1 MQYYSVIWYFLEARL
16 IIRIATRKSKL
27 ALWQANH
34 VSNLLKKLPEIEDV
48 ELLPLSTKGDQIL
61 DQNLQKIGGKGLF
74 IKELEYA
81 ILQNKADIAVHSMK
95 DLPVL
100 LQEEFFIAAVLK
112 RESPFDC
119 LLSKKKSKLAE
130 LKSGSLVGS
139 SSLRRQSQI
148 LKIRPDLKVKNLRGN
163 VNTRIDKLESGDYDA
178 IVLAKAGLDRLKLS
192 SKISQTFS
200 TAEMLPAAAQGVI
213 GIECLKQKAEIIDI
227 VSRLNHFETE
237 VTTTCERSIN
247 SALFADCHSPIGSY
261 ATFANGKCSLE
272 SIVISPDGSVEARDS
287 VTGSA
292 NNAEELGLELA
303 DRLKKIGAIEILKL
317 AR

>member
-1 MQYYSVIWYFLEARL
+1 M

-34 VSNLLKKLPEIEDV
+34 VSNLLKELPEIEGV

-119 LLSKKKSKLAE
+119 LLSKKKLKLAE
-130 LKSGSLVGS
+130 LKSGSLIGS

-148 LKIRPDLKVKNLRGN
+148 LKLRPDLKVKNLRGN
-163 VNTRIDKLESGDYDA
+163 VNTRIDKLESEDYDA
-178 IVLAKAGLDRLKLS
+178 IILAEAGLDRLELS
-192 SKISQTFS
+192 SNISQTFS
-200 TAEMLPAAAQGVI
+200 TAEMVPAAAQGVI
-213 GIECLKQKAEIIDI
+213 GIECLRQKEEIIDI
-227 VSRLNHFETE
+227 VSRLNDFETE
-237 VTTTCERSIN
+237 VTTNCERSVN

-261 ATFANGKCSLE
+261 ATYANGKCRLE
-272 SIVISPDGSVEARDS
+272 SIVISPDGSIEARDS

>member
-1 MQYYSVIWYFLEARL
+1 M

-34 VSNLLKKLPEIEDV
+34 VSNLLKKIPEIEDV

-119 LLSKKKSKLAE
+119 LLSKKNLKLVE
-130 LKSGSLVGS
+130 LESGSLVGS

-148 LKIRPDLKVKNLRGN
+148 LKLRPDLRVKNLRGN

-178 IVLAKAGLDRLKLS
+178 IILAEAGLDRLELS
-192 SKISQTFS
+192 GEISQTFS

-213 GIECLKQKAEIIDI
+213 GIECLRQKEEIIDI
-227 VSRLNHFETE
+227 VSKINDFETE
-237 VTTTCERSIN
+237 VTTNCERSVN

-261 ATFANGKCSLE
+261 ATYANGKCRLE

-287 VTGSA
+287 VTGCA
-292 NNAEELGLELA
+292 NDAKELGLELA
-303 DRLKKIGAIEILKL
+303 DRLKQIGAIEILKL

>member
-1 MQYYSVIWYFLEARL
+1 L

>member
-1 MQYYSVIWYFLEARL
+1 M

-34 VSNLLKKLPEIEDV
+34 VSNLLKELPEIEGV

-119 LLSKKKSKLAE
+119 LLSKKKLKLAE

-148 LKIRPDLKVKNLRGN
+148 LKLRPDLKVKNLRGN

-178 IVLAKAGLDRLKLS
+178 IILAEAGLDRLELS
-192 SKISQTFS
+192 SNISQTFS
-200 TAEMLPAAAQGVI
+200 TAEMVPAAAQGVI
-213 GIECLKQKAEIIDI
+213 GIECLRQKEEIIDI
-227 VSRLNHFETE
+227 VSRLNDFETE
-237 VTTTCERSIN
+237 VTTNCERSVN

-261 ATFANGKCSLE
+261 ATYANGKCRLE
-272 SIVISPDGSVEARDS
+272 SIVISPDGSIEARDS

>member
-1 MQYYSVIWYFLEARL
+1 MEARL

-119 LLSKKKSKLAE
+119 LVSKKKLKLAE
-130 LKSGSLVGS
+130 LESGSLVGS

-148 LKIRPDLKVKNLRGN
+148 LKLRPDLRVKNLRGN

-178 IVLAKAGLDRLKLS
+178 IILAKAGLDRLELS
-192 SKISQTFS
+192 SEISQTFS
-200 TAEMLPAAAQGVI
+200 TAEMVPAAAQGVI
-213 GIECLKQKAEIIDI
+213 GIECLRQKEEIIDI
-227 VSRLNHFETE
+227 VSKINDFETE
-237 VTTTCERSIN
+237 VTTNCERSVN

-261 ATFANGKCSLE
+261 ATYANGKCRLE

-287 VTGSA
+287 VTGCA

-303 DRLKKIGAIEILKL
+303 DRLKQIGAIEILKL

>member
-1 MQYYSVIWYFLEARL
+1 MEARL

-81 ILQNKADIAVHSMK
+81 ILQKKADIAVHSMK

-119 LLSKKKSKLAE
+119 LVSKKKLKLAE
-130 LKSGSLVGS
+130 LESGSLVGS

-148 LKIRPDLKVKNLRGN
+148 LKLRPDLRVKNLRGN
-163 VNTRIDKLESGDYDA
+163 VNTRIDKLESGNYDA
-178 IVLAKAGLDRLKLS
+178 IILAKAGLDRLELS
-192 SKISQTFS
+192 GEISQTFS
-200 TAEMLPAAAQGVI
+200 TAEMVPAAAQGVI
-213 GIECLKQKAEIIDI
+213 GIECLRQKEEIIDI
-227 VSRLNHFETE
+227 VSKINDFETE
-237 VTTTCERSIN
+237 VTTNCERSVN

-261 ATFANGKCSLE
+261 ATYANGKCRLE
-272 SIVISPDGSVEARDS
+272 SIVISPDGSVEARDT
-287 VTGSA
+287 VTGCA

-303 DRLKKIGAIEILKL
+303 DRLKQIGAIEILKS

>member
-1 MQYYSVIWYFLEARL
+1 M

-48 ELLPLSTKGDQIL
+48 EILPLSTKGDQIL

-119 LLSKKKSKLAE
+119 LLSKKKLKLAE
-130 LKSGSLVGS
+130 LKSGFLVGS

-148 LKIRPDLKVKNLRGN
+148 LKLRPDLRVKNLRGN
-163 VNTRIDKLESGDYDA
+163 VNTRIDKLDSGDYDA
-178 IVLAKAGLDRLKLS
+178 IILAEAGLDRLELS

-200 TAEMLPAAAQGVI
+200 TAEMVPAAAQGVI
-213 GIECLKQKAEIIDI
+213 GIECLRQKEEIIDI
-227 VSRLNHFETE
+227 VSWLNDFETE
-237 VTTTCERSIN
+237 VTTNCERSVN

-261 ATFANGKCSLE
+261 ATYANGKCRLE
-272 SIVISPDGSVEARDS
+272 SIVISPDGSIEARDS

-303 DRLKKIGAIEILKL
+303 DRLKQIGAIEILKL

>member
-1 MQYYSVIWYFLEARL
+1 LEARL

>member
-1 MQYYSVIWYFLEARL
+1 MEARL

-81 ILQNKADIAVHSMK
+81 ILQKKADIAVHSMK

-119 LLSKKKSKLAE
+119 LISKKKLKLAE
-130 LKSGSLVGS
+130 LESGSLVGS

-148 LKIRPDLKVKNLRGN
+148 LKLRPDLRVKNLRGN

-178 IVLAKAGLDRLKLS
+178 IILAKAGLDRLELS
-192 SKISQTFS
+192 SEISQTFS
-200 TAEMLPAAAQGVI
+200 TAEMVPAAAQGVI
-213 GIECLKQKAEIIDI
+213 GIECLRQKEEIIDI
-227 VSRLNHFETE
+227 VSRINDFETE
-237 VTTTCERSIN
+237 VTTDCERSVN

-261 ATFANGKCSLE
+261 ATYANGKCRLE
-272 SIVISPDGSVEARDS
+272 SIVISPDGSVEARDT

-303 DRLKKIGAIEILKL
+303 DRLKQIGAIEILKL

>member
-1 MQYYSVIWYFLEARL
+1 M

>member
-1 MQYYSVIWYFLEARL
+1 MEARL

-100 LQEEFFIAAVLK
+100 LQEELFIAAVLK

-119 LLSKKKSKLAE
+119 LVSKKKLKLAE
-130 LKSGSLVGS
+130 LESGSLVGS

-148 LKIRPDLKVKNLRGN
+148 LKLRPDLRVKNLRGN

-178 IVLAKAGLDRLKLS
+178 IILAKAGLDRLELS
-192 SKISQTFS
+192 GEISQTFS

-213 GIECLKQKAEIIDI
+213 GIECLRQKEEIIDI
-227 VSRLNHFETE
+227 VSRINDFETE
-237 VTTTCERSIN
+237 VTTICERSVN

-261 ATFANGKCSLE
+261 ATYANGKCRLE

-287 VTGSA
+287 VTGCA
-292 NNAEELGLELA
+292 NNAKELGLELA

>member
-1 MQYYSVIWYFLEARL
+1 MEVRL

-119 LLSKKKSKLAE
+119 LLSKKNLKLAE
-130 LKSGSLVGS
+130 LESGSLVGS

-148 LKIRPDLKVKNLRGN
+148 LKLRPDLRVKNLRGN

-178 IVLAKAGLDRLKLS
+178 IILAKAGLDRLELS
-192 SKISQTFS
+192 GEISQTFS

-213 GIECLKQKAEIIDI
+213 GIECLRQKEEIIDI
-227 VSRLNHFETE
+227 VSKINDFETE
-237 VTTTCERSIN
+237 VTTNCERSVN

-261 ATFANGKCSLE
+261 ATYANGKCRLE

-287 VTGSA
+287 VTGCA

-303 DRLKKIGAIEILKL
+303 DRLKQIGAIEILKL

>member
-1 MQYYSVIWYFLEARL
+1 M

-34 VSNLLKKLPEIEDV
+34 VSNLLKELPEIEGV

-119 LLSKKKSKLAE
+119 LLSKKKLKLAE
-130 LKSGSLVGS
+130 LKSGSLIGS

-148 LKIRPDLKVKNLRGN
+148 LKLRPDLKVKNLRGN

-178 IVLAKAGLDRLKLS
+178 IILAEAGLDRLELS
-192 SKISQTFS
+192 SNISQTFS
-200 TAEMLPAAAQGVI
+200 TAEMVPAAAQGVI
-213 GIECLKQKAEIIDI
+213 GIECLRQKEEIIDI
-227 VSRLNHFETE
+227 VSRLNDFETE
-237 VTTTCERSIN
+237 VTTNCERSVN

-261 ATFANGKCSLE
+261 ATYANGKCRLE
-272 SIVISPDGSVEARDS
+272 SIVISPDGSIEARDS

>member
-1 MQYYSVIWYFLEARL
+1 MEARL

-119 LLSKKKSKLAE
+119 LLSKKNLKLVE
-130 LKSGSLVGS
+130 LESGSLVGS

-148 LKIRPDLKVKNLRGN
+148 LKLRPDLRVKNLRGN

-178 IVLAKAGLDRLKLS
+178 IILAEAGLDRLELS
-192 SKISQTFS
+192 GEISQTFS
-200 TAEMLPAAAQGVI
+200 AAEMLPAAAQGVI
-213 GIECLKQKAEIIDI
+213 GIECLRQKEEIIDI
-227 VSRLNHFETE
+227 VSRINDFETE
-237 VTTTCERSIN
+237 VTTICERSVN

-261 ATFANGKCSLE
+261 ATYANGKCRLE

-287 VTGSA
+287 VTGCA
-292 NNAEELGLELA
+292 NDAKELGLELA

>member
-1 MQYYSVIWYFLEARL
+1 M

-34 VSNLLKKLPEIEDV
+34 VSNLLKELPEIEDV

-119 LLSKKKSKLAE
+119 LLSKKNLKLVE
-130 LKSGSLVGS
+130 LESGSLVGS

-148 LKIRPDLKVKNLRGN
+148 LKLRPDLKVKNLRGN

-178 IVLAKAGLDRLKLS
+178 IILAEAGLDRLELS
-192 SKISQTFS
+192 SNISQTFS
-200 TAEMLPAAAQGVI
+200 TAEMVPAAAQGVI
-213 GIECLKQKAEIIDI
+213 GIECLRQKEEIIDI
-227 VSRLNHFETE
+227 VSRLNDFETE
-237 VTTTCERSIN
+237 VTTNCERSVN

-261 ATFANGKCSLE
+261 ATYANGKCRLE
-272 SIVISPDGSVEARDS
+272 SIVISPDGSIEARDS

>member
-1 MQYYSVIWYFLEARL
+1 M

-81 ILQNKADIAVHSMK
+81 ILQKQADIAVHSMK

-119 LLSKKKSKLAE
+119 LLSKKNLKLVE
-130 LKSGSLVGS
+130 LESGSLVGS

-148 LKIRPDLKVKNLRGN
+148 LKLRPDLRVKNLRGN

-178 IVLAKAGLDRLKLS
+178 IILAEAGLDRLELS
-192 SKISQTFS
+192 GEISQTFS

-213 GIECLKQKAEIIDI
+213 GIECLRQKEEIIDI
-227 VSRLNHFETE
+227 VSKLNDFETE
-237 VTTTCERSIN
+237 VTTICERSVN

-261 ATFANGKCSLE
+261 ATYANGKCRLE

-287 VTGSA
+287 VTGCA
-292 NNAEELGLELA
+292 NDAKELGLELA
-303 DRLKKIGAIEILKL
+303 DRLKQIGAIEILKL

>member
-1 MQYYSVIWYFLEARL
+1 MEARL

-34 VSNLLKKLPEIEDV
+34 VSNLLKELPEIEDV

-119 LLSKKKSKLAE
+119 LLSKKKLKLAE
-130 LKSGSLVGS
+130 LKSRSLVGS

-148 LKIRPDLKVKNLRGN
+148 LKLRPDLKVKNLRGN
-163 VNTRIDKLESGDYDA
+163 VNTRIDKLESGEYDA
-178 IVLAKAGLDRLKLS
+178 IILAEAGLDRLELS
-192 SKISQTFS
+192 SNISQTFS
-200 TAEMLPAAAQGVI
+200 TAEMVPAAAQGVI
-213 GIECLKQKAEIIDI
+213 GIECLRQKEEIIDI
-227 VSRLNHFETE
+227 VSRLNDFETE
-237 VTTTCERSIN
+237 VTTNCERSVN

-261 ATFANGKCSLE
+261 ATYGNGKCRLE
-272 SIVISPDGSVEARDS
+272 SIVISPDGSIEARDS

>member
-1 MQYYSVIWYFLEARL
+1 M

-119 LLSKKKSKLAE
+119 LLSKKKLKLAE

-148 LKIRPDLKVKNLRGN
+148 LKLRPDLRVKNLRGN

-178 IVLAKAGLDRLKLS
+178 IILAEAGLDRLELS

-200 TAEMLPAAAQGVI
+200 TAEMVPAAAQGVI
-213 GIECLKQKAEIIDI
+213 GIECLRQKEEIIEI
-227 VSRLNHFETE
+227 VSRLNDLETE
-237 VTTTCERSIN
+237 VTTNCERSVN

-261 ATFANGKCSLE
+261 ATYANGKCRLE
-272 SIVISPDGSVEARDS
+272 SIVISPDGSIEARDS

-303 DRLKKIGAIEILKL
+303 DRLKQIGAIEILKL

>member
-1 MQYYSVIWYFLEARL
+1 MEARL

-119 LLSKKKSKLAE
+119 LLSKKNLKLAE
-130 LKSGSLVGS
+130 LESGSLVGS

-148 LKIRPDLKVKNLRGN
+148 LKLRPDLRVKNLRGN

-178 IVLAKAGLDRLKLS
+178 IILAKAGLDRLELS
-192 SKISQTFS
+192 GEISQTFS
-200 TAEMLPAAAQGVI
+200 TAEMLTAAAQGVI
-213 GIECLKQKAEIIDI
+213 GIECLRQKEEIIDI
-227 VSRLNHFETE
+227 VSRINDFETE
-237 VTTTCERSIN
+237 VTTNCERSVN

-261 ATFANGKCSLE
+261 ATYANGKCRLE
-272 SIVISPDGSVEARDS
+272 SIVISPDGSVEVRDS

-303 DRLKKIGAIEILKL
+303 DRLKQIGAIEILKL
-317 AR
+317 AK

>member
-1 MQYYSVIWYFLEARL
+1 MEARL

-34 VSNLLKKLPEIEDV
+34 VSNLLKELPEIEDV

-81 ILQNKADIAVHSMK
+81 ILQNAADIAVHSMK

-119 LLSKKKSKLAE
+119 LLSKKKLKLAE

-148 LKIRPDLKVKNLRGN
+148 LKLRPDLKVKNLRGN

-178 IVLAKAGLDRLKLS
+178 IILAEAGLDRLELS
-192 SKISQTFS
+192 SNISQTFS
-200 TAEMLPAAAQGVI
+200 TAEMVPAAAQGVI
-213 GIECLKQKAEIIDI
+213 GIECLRQKEEIIDI
-227 VSRLNHFETE
+227 VSRLNDFETE
-237 VTTTCERSIN
+237 VTTNCERSVN

-261 ATFANGKCSLE
+261 ATYANGKCRLE
-272 SIVISPDGSVEARDS
+272 SIVISPDGSIEARDS

>member
-1 MQYYSVIWYFLEARL
+1 MEARL

-119 LLSKKKSKLAE
+119 LLSKKKLKLAE

-148 LKIRPDLKVKNLRGN
+148 LKLRPDLRVKNLRGN

-178 IVLAKAGLDRLKLS
+178 IILAEAGLDRLELS
-192 SKISQTFS
+192 SNISQTFS
-200 TAEMLPAAAQGVI
+200 TAEMVPAAAQGVI
-213 GIECLKQKAEIIDI
+213 GIECLRQKEEIIDI
-227 VSRLNHFETE
+227 VSRLNDFETE
-237 VTTTCERSIN
+237 VTTNCERSVN

-261 ATFANGKCSLE
+261 ATYANGKCRLE
-272 SIVISPDGSVEARDS
+272 SIVISPDGSIEARDS

-303 DRLKKIGAIEILKL
+303 DRLKQIGAIEILKL

>member
-1 MQYYSVIWYFLEARL
+1 M

-119 LLSKKKSKLAE
+119 LLSKKNLKLVE
-130 LKSGSLVGS
+130 LESGSLVGS

-148 LKIRPDLKVKNLRGN
+148 LKLRPDLRVKNLRGN

-178 IVLAKAGLDRLKLS
+178 IILAKAGLDRLELS
-192 SKISQTFS
+192 GEISQTFS
-200 TAEMLPAAAQGVI
+200 TAEMVPAAAQGVI
-213 GIECLKQKAEIIDI
+213 GIECLRQKEEIIDI
-227 VSRLNHFETE
+227 VSRINDFETE
-237 VTTTCERSIN
+237 VTTICERSVN

-261 ATFANGKCSLE
+261 ATYANGKCRLE
-272 SIVISPDGSVEARDS
+272 SIVISPDGSVEARDT

-303 DRLKKIGAIEILKL
+303 DRLKQIGAIEILKL

>member
-1 MQYYSVIWYFLEARL
+1 FLEARL

-34 VSNLLKKLPEIEDV
+34 VSNLLKELPEIEDV

-119 LLSKKKSKLAE
+119 LLSKKKLKLAE
-130 LKSGSLVGS
+130 LKSGSLIGS

-148 LKIRPDLKVKNLRGN
+148 LKLRPDLKVKNLRGN

-178 IVLAKAGLDRLKLS
+178 IILAEAGLDRLELS
-192 SKISQTFS
+192 SNISQTFS
-200 TAEMLPAAAQGVI
+200 TAEMVPAAAQGVI
-213 GIECLKQKAEIIDI
+213 GIECLRQKEEIIDI
-227 VSRLNHFETE
+227 VSRLNDFETE
-237 VTTTCERSIN
+237 VTTNCERSVN

-261 ATFANGKCSLE
+261 ATYANGKCRLE
-272 SIVISPDGSVEARDS
+272 SIVISPDGSIEARDS

>member
-1 MQYYSVIWYFLEARL
+1 MEARL

-119 LLSKKKSKLAE
+119 LVSKKKLKLAE
-130 LKSGSLVGS
+130 LESGSLVGS

-148 LKIRPDLKVKNLRGN
+148 LKLRPDLRVKNLRGN

-178 IVLAKAGLDRLKLS
+178 IILAEAGQDRLELS
-192 SKISQTFS
+192 GEISQTFS

-213 GIECLKQKAEIIDI
+213 GIECLRQKEEIIDI
-227 VSRLNHFETE
+227 VGRINDFETE
-237 VTTTCERSIN
+237 VTTICERSVN

-261 ATFANGKCSLE
+261 ATYANGKCRLE
-272 SIVISPDGSVEARDS
+272 SIVISPDGSVEARDT

-303 DRLKKIGAIEILKL
+303 DRLKQIGAIEILKL

>member
-1 MQYYSVIWYFLEARL
+1 MEARL

-34 VSNLLKKLPEIEDV
+34 VSNLLKELPEIEDV

-119 LLSKKKSKLAE
+119 LLSKKKLKLAE

-148 LKIRPDLKVKNLRGN
+148 LKLRPDLKVKNLRGN

-178 IVLAKAGLDRLKLS
+178 IILAEAGLDRLELS
-192 SKISQTFS
+192 SNISQTFS
-200 TAEMLPAAAQGVI
+200 TAEMVPAAAQGVI
-213 GIECLKQKAEIIDI
+213 GIECLRQKEEIIDI
-227 VSRLNHFETE
+227 VSRLNDFETE
-237 VTTTCERSIN
+237 VTTNCERSVN

-261 ATFANGKCSLE
+261 ATYANGKCRLE
-272 SIVISPDGSVEARDS
+272 SIVISPDGSIEAKDS

>member
-1 MQYYSVIWYFLEARL
+1 MEARL

-119 LLSKKKSKLAE
+119 LLSKKNLKLAE
-130 LKSGSLVGS
+130 LESGSLVGS

-148 LKIRPDLKVKNLRGN
+148 LKLRPDLRVKNLRGN

-178 IVLAKAGLDRLKLS
+178 IILAKAGLDRLELS
-192 SKISQTFS
+192 SEISQTFS
-200 TAEMLPAAAQGVI
+200 TAEMVPAAAQGVI
-213 GIECLKQKAEIIDI
+213 GIECLRQKEEIIDI
-227 VSRLNHFETE
+227 VSRLNDFETE
-237 VTTTCERSIN
+237 VTTNCERSVN

-261 ATFANGKCSLE
+261 ATYANGKCRLE

-287 VTGSA
+287 VTGCA
-292 NNAEELGLELA
+292 NDAEELGLELA
-303 DRLKKIGAIEILKL
+303 DRLKQIGAIEILKL

>member
-1 MQYYSVIWYFLEARL
+1 MEARL

-34 VSNLLKKLPEIEDV
+34 VSNLLKELPEIEDV

-119 LLSKKKSKLAE
+119 LLSKKKLKLAE

-148 LKIRPDLKVKNLRGN
+148 LKLRPDLKVRNLRGN
-163 VNTRIDKLESGDYDA
+163 VNTRIDKLESGEYDA
-178 IVLAKAGLDRLKLS
+178 IILAEAGLDRLELS
-192 SKISQTFS
+192 SNISQTFS
-200 TAEMLPAAAQGVI
+200 TAEMVPAAAQGVI
-213 GIECLKQKAEIIDI
+213 GIECLRQKEEIIDI
-227 VSRLNHFETE
+227 VSRLNDFETE
-237 VTTTCERSIN
+237 VTTNCERSVN

-261 ATFANGKCSLE
+261 ATYANGKCRLE
-272 SIVISPDGSVEARDS
+272 SIVISPDGSIEARDS

>member
-1 MQYYSVIWYFLEARL
+1 MEARL

-34 VSNLLKKLPEIEDV
+34 VSNLLKELPEIEGV

-119 LLSKKKSKLAE
+119 LLSKKNLKLTE
-130 LKSGSLVGS
+130 LESGSLVGS

-148 LKIRPDLKVKNLRGN
+148 LKLRPDLRVKNLRGN

-178 IVLAKAGLDRLKLS
+178 IILAKAGLDRLELS
-192 SKISQTFS
+192 GEISQTFS

-213 GIECLKQKAEIIDI
+213 GIECLRQKEEIIDI
-227 VSRLNHFETE
+227 VSRINDFETE
-237 VTTTCERSIN
+237 VTTICERSVN

-261 ATFANGKCSLE
+261 ATYANGKCRLE

-287 VTGSA
+287 VTGCA
-292 NNAEELGLELA
+292 NNAKELGLELA

>member
-1 MQYYSVIWYFLEARL
+1 MEARL

-61 DQNLQKIGGKGLF
+61 DKNLQKIGGKGLF

-119 LLSKKKSKLAE
+119 LLSKKNLKLAE
-130 LKSGSLVGS
+130 LESGSLVGS

-148 LKIRPDLKVKNLRGN
+148 LKLRPDLRVKNLRGN

-178 IVLAKAGLDRLKLS
+178 IILAEAGLDRLELS
-192 SKISQTFS
+192 GKISQTFS
-200 TAEMLPAAAQGVI
+200 TEEMLPAAAQGVI
-213 GIECLKQKAEIIDI
+213 GIECLRQKEEIIDI
-227 VSRLNHFETE
+227 VSKINDFETE
-237 VTTTCERSIN
+237 VTTNCERSVN

-261 ATFANGKCSLE
+261 ATYANGKCRLE

-287 VTGSA
+287 ITGCA

-303 DRLKKIGAIEILKL
+303 DRLKQIGAIEILKL

>member
-1 MQYYSVIWYFLEARL
+1 MEARL

-34 VSNLLKKLPEIEDV
+34 VSNLLKELPEIEGV

-119 LLSKKKSKLAE
+119 LLSKKKLKLAE

-148 LKIRPDLKVKNLRGN
+148 LKLRPDLRVKNLRGN

-178 IVLAKAGLDRLKLS
+178 IILAEAGLDRLELS
-192 SKISQTFS
+192 SNISQTFS
-200 TAEMLPAAAQGVI
+200 TAEMVPAAAQGVI
-213 GIECLKQKAEIIDI
+213 GIECLRQKEEIIDI
-227 VSRLNHFETE
+227 VSRLNDFETE
-237 VTTTCERSIN
+237 VTTNCERSVN

-261 ATFANGKCSLE
+261 ATYANGKCRLE
-272 SIVISPDGSVEARDS
+272 SIVISPDGSIEARDS

>member
-1 MQYYSVIWYFLEARL
+1 MEARL

-119 LLSKKKSKLAE
+119 LLSKKNLKLAE
-130 LKSGSLVGS
+130 LESGSMVGS

-148 LKIRPDLKVKNLRGN
+148 LKLRPDLRVKNLRGN

-178 IVLAKAGLDRLKLS
+178 IILAKAGLDRLELS

-200 TAEMLPAAAQGVI
+200 TVEMLPAAAQGVI
-213 GIECLKQKAEIIDI
+213 GIECLRQKEEIIDI
-227 VSRLNHFETE
+227 VSRINDFETE
-237 VTTTCERSIN
+237 ATTICERSVN

-261 ATFANGKCSLE
+261 ATYANGKCRLE

-287 VTGSA
+287 VTGCA
-292 NNAEELGLELA
+292 NNAKELGLELA
-303 DRLKKIGAIEILKL
+303 DRLKKIGAIEILNL

>member
-1 MQYYSVIWYFLEARL
+1 M

-34 VSNLLKKLPEIEDV
+34 VSNLLKELPEIEGV

-119 LLSKKKSKLAE
+119 LLSKKKLKLAE

-148 LKIRPDLKVKNLRGN
+148 LKLRPDLKVKNLRGN

-178 IVLAKAGLDRLKLS
+178 IILAEAGLDRLELS
-192 SKISQTFS
+192 SNISQTFS
-200 TAEMLPAAAQGVI
+200 TAEMVPAAAQGVI
-213 GIECLKQKAEIIDI
+213 GIECLRQKEEIIDI
-227 VSRLNHFETE
+227 VSRLNDFETE
-237 VTTTCERSIN
+237 VTTNCERSVN

-261 ATFANGKCSLE
+261 ATYANGKCRLE
-272 SIVISPDGSVEARDS
+272 SIVISPDGSIEARDS

-303 DRLKKIGAIEILKL
+303 DRLKQIGAIEILKL

>member
-1 MQYYSVIWYFLEARL
+1 MEARL

-34 VSNLLKKLPEIEDV
+34 VSNLLKELPEIEDV

-119 LLSKKKSKLAE
+119 LLSKKNLKLAE
-130 LKSGSLVGS
+130 LEAGSLVGS

-148 LKIRPDLKVKNLRGN
+148 LKLRPDLRVKNLRGN

-178 IVLAKAGLDRLKLS
+178 IILAEAGLDRLELS
-192 SKISQTFS
+192 SNISQTFS
-200 TAEMLPAAAQGVI
+200 TAEMVPAAAQGVI
-213 GIECLKQKAEIIDI
+213 GIECLRQKEEIIDI
-227 VSRLNHFETE
+227 VSRLNDFETE
-237 VTTTCERSIN
+237 VTTNCERSVN

-261 ATFANGKCSLE
+261 ATYANGKCRLE
-272 SIVISPDGSVEARDS
+272 SIVISPDGSIEARDS

>member
-1 MQYYSVIWYFLEARL
+1 M

-61 DQNLQKIGGKGLF
+61 DKNLQKIGGKGLF

-119 LLSKKKSKLAE
+119 LVSKKKLKLAE
-130 LKSGSLVGS
+130 LESGSLVGS
-139 SSLRRQSQI
+139 SSMRRQSQI
-148 LKIRPDLKVKNLRGN
+148 LKLRPDLRVKNLRGN

-178 IVLAKAGLDRLKLS
+178 IILAKAGLDRLELS
-192 SKISQTFS
+192 GEISQTFS

-213 GIECLKQKAEIIDI
+213 GIECLRQKEEIIDI
-227 VSRLNHFETE
+227 VSKINDFETE
-237 VTTTCERSIN
+237 VTTNCERSVN

-261 ATFANGKCSLE
+261 ATYANGKCRLE
-272 SIVISPDGSVEARDS
+272 SIVISPDGSVEVRDS
-287 VTGSA
+287 VTGCA

-303 DRLKKIGAIEILKL
+303 DRLKQIGAIEILKL

>member
-1 MQYYSVIWYFLEARL
+1 LEARL

-81 ILQNKADIAVHSMK
+81 ILQKKADIAVHSMK

-119 LLSKKKSKLAE
+119 LVSKKKLKLAE
-130 LKSGSLVGS
+130 LESGSLVGS
-139 SSLRRQSQI
+139 SSMRRQSQI
-148 LKIRPDLKVKNLRGN
+148 LKLRPDLRVKNLRGN

-178 IVLAKAGLDRLKLS
+178 IILAEAGLDRLELS
-192 SKISQTFS
+192 SNISQTFS
-200 TAEMLPAAAQGVI
+200 TAEMVPAAAQGVI
-213 GIECLKQKAEIIDI
+213 GIECLRQKEEIIDI
-227 VSRLNHFETE
+227 VSRLNDFETE
-237 VTTTCERSIN
+237 VTTNCERSVN

-261 ATFANGKCSLE
+261 ATYANGKCRLE
-272 SIVISPDGSVEARDS
+272 SIVISPDGSIEARDS

>member
-1 MQYYSVIWYFLEARL
+1 MEARL

-119 LLSKKKSKLAE
+119 LLSKKNLKLAE
-130 LKSGSLVGS
+130 LESGSLVGS

-148 LKIRPDLKVKNLRGN
+148 LKLRPDLRVKNLRGN

-178 IVLAKAGLDRLKLS
+178 IILAKAGLDRLELS
-192 SKISQTFS
+192 GEISQTFS

-213 GIECLKQKAEIIDI
+213 SIECLRQKEEIIDI
-227 VSRLNHFETE
+227 VSRINDFETE
-237 VTTTCERSIN
+237 VTTICERSAN

-261 ATFANGKCSLE
+261 ATYANGKCRLE

-287 VTGSA
+287 VTGCA
-292 NNAEELGLELA
+292 NNAKELGLELA

>member
-1 MQYYSVIWYFLEARL
+1 LEARL

-34 VSNLLKKLPEIEDV
+34 VSNLLKELPEIEDV

-119 LLSKKKSKLAE
+119 LLSKKKLKLAE

-148 LKIRPDLKVKNLRGN
+148 LKLRPDLKVKNLRGN

-178 IVLAKAGLDRLKLS
+178 IILAEAGLDRLELS
-192 SKISQTFS
+192 SNISQTFS
-200 TAEMLPAAAQGVI
+200 TAEMVPAAAQGVI
-213 GIECLKQKAEIIDI
+213 GIECLRQKEEIIDI
-227 VSRLNHFETE
+227 VSRLNDFETE
-237 VTTTCERSIN
+237 VTTNCERSVN

-261 ATFANGKCSLE
+261 ATYANGKCRLE
-272 SIVISPDGSVEARDS
+272 SIVISPDGSIEARDS